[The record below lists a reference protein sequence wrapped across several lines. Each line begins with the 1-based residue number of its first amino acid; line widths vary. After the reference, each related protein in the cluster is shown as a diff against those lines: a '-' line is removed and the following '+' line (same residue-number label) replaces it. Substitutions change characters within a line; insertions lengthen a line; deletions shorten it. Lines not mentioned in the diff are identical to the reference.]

1 MGNRTPTLRHGII
14 RSVFPF
20 PGPNPHGFSIDA
32 LLQGG
37 ASGSPVFLPEAPL
50 VIGMI
55 ESQLPSTNFTVAL
68 PAHLLKSALEDFL
81 RSGQMKF
88 ESVPTL
94 KELIAAGHGREG
106 NELSWDTFVI
116 PPPQQST

>member
-1 MGNRTPTLRHGII
+1 
-14 RSVFPF
+14 
-20 PGPNPHGFSIDA
+20 
-32 LLQGG
+32 
-37 ASGSPVFLPEAPL
+37 LPEAPL